1 MSTATLHSMTGY
13 ARIQASTELGELSLE
28 IRSVNHR
35 YLEVFLRQP
44 EELRSTEIAVR
55 QRLAKDLG
63 RGKLD
68 VNMRLDGSAKPQ
80 AQLEFDEAVL
90 NQLGTAYAT
99 LSQKLPSVA
108 ALDPLALLRW
118 PGVLKETDVDADTVA
133 AQVMAALDEAIQAL
147 CASRAE
153 EGQRLAVMLEE
164 RLQAIEANVERVR
177 ARLPEQTRRWREKLT
192 ERLKDISDM
201 DEERRDNALAQF
213 AQRADVD
220 EELDRLGSHVQ
231 AVREVMTKAG
241 PVGRKLDF
249 YMQEFNREAN
259 TLGSKSLDAEIT
271 AVAVDLKVLIE
282 QMREQVQNV
291 E

>member
-1 MSTATLHSMTGY
+1 MSSATLHSMTGY
-13 ARIQASTELGELSLE
+13 ARIHASTELGELSVE

-55 QRLAKDLG
+55 QRLAKTLA

-80 AQLEFDEAVL
+80 AQLEFDDAVL
-90 NQLGTAYAT
+90 GQLAGAYAN
-99 LSQKLPSVA
+99 LSEKLPSVA
-108 ALDPLALLRW
+108 PLDPLALLRW
-118 PGVLKETDVDADTVA
+118 PGVLKETDVDDDAVS
-133 AQVMAALDEAIQAL
+133 AQVMAALDEAIAAL
-147 CASRAE
+147 RASRAE
-153 EGQRLAVMLEE
+153 EGQRLVVMLED
-164 RLQAIEANVERVR
+164 RLQSIEANVDRVR
-177 ARLPEQTRRWREKLT
+177 ARMPEQTRRWREKLS

-231 AVREVMTKAG
+231 AVREVMTKG
-241 PVGRKLDF
+241 GSVGRKLDF

-271 AVAVDLKVLIE
+271 AVAVELKVLIE
-282 QMREQVQNV
+282 QMREQVQNI

>member
-1 MSTATLHSMTGY
+1 MTGY
-13 ARIQASTELGELSLE
+13 ARIHASTELGELSVE

-44 EELRSTEIAVR
+44 EELRSTEISVR
-55 QRLAKDLG
+55 QRLAKTLA

-80 AQLEFDEAVL
+80 AQLEFDDAVL
-90 NQLGTAYAT
+90 SQLAGAYAN

-108 ALDPLALLRW
+108 PLDPLALLRW
-118 PGVLKETDVDADTVA
+118 PGVLKETDVDDDAVS
-133 AQVMAALDEAIQAL
+133 AQVMAALDEAIEAL
-147 CASRAE
+147 RTSRAE
-153 EGQRLAVMLEE
+153 EGERLAVMLED
-164 RLQAIEANVERVR
+164 RLQSIEANVDRVR
-177 ARLPEQTRRWREKLT
+177 ARMPEQTRRWREKLS

-231 AVREVMTKAG
+231 AVREVMTKGG

-271 AVAVDLKVLIE
+271 AVAVELKVLIE

>member
-118 PGVLKETDVDADTVA
+118 PGVLKETDVDADAVA

>member
-1 MSTATLHSMTGY
+1 MSSATLHSMTGY
-13 ARIQASTELGELSLE
+13 ARIHASTELGELSVE

-44 EELRSTEIAVR
+44 EELRSTEISVR
-55 QRLAKDLG
+55 QRLAKTLA

-80 AQLEFDEAVL
+80 AQLEFDDAVL
-90 NQLGTAYAT
+90 SQLAGAYAN

-108 ALDPLALLRW
+108 PLDPLALLRW
-118 PGVLKETDVDADTVA
+118 PGVLKEADVDDDAVS
-133 AQVMAALDEAIQAL
+133 AQVMAALDEAITAL
-147 CASRAE
+147 RTSRAE
-153 EGQRLAVMLEE
+153 EGERLAVMLED
-164 RLQAIEANVERVR
+164 RLQSIEANVDRVR
-177 ARLPEQTRRWREKLT
+177 ARMPEQTRRWREKLS

-231 AVREVMTKAG
+231 AVREVMTKGG

-271 AVAVDLKVLIE
+271 AVAVELKVLIE